1 MHWQR
6 LDRDTSV
13 KVIDS
18 VKSAENAGLFS
29 VATSEVQRGRL
40 TFYKEYSM
48 YKVTN
53 YASLPSFSFEYLS
66 NGTFFHY
73 LDGTEAPIH
82 TVNDKGDLALDQA
95 SIMAYLDFYFA
106 HVGDD
111 EGDII
116 VINNP
121 HDMPMLDSLDA
132 HAYDAV
138 FAQYKPAKIHYDAS
152 MDTYAIEA
160 DLYKDSQLVRAQMEV
175 TAKGRVK
182 IKDQKMIMHEVLD
195 NDYADGLL

>member
-6 LDRDTSV
+6 LDRDSSV

-29 VATSEVQRGRL
+29 VSTSEVQRGRL
-40 TFYKEYSM
+40 AFYKDYFI

-53 YASLPSFSFEYLS
+53 FASLPSFSFEYLS
-66 NGTFFHY
+66 DGVFFHY
-73 LDGTEAPIH
+73 LDGTEDPIH
-82 TVNDKGDLALDQA
+82 TVNDKGALTLDKA
-95 SIMAYLDFYFA
+95 NVMDYLVFYFA

-111 EGDII
+111 DGDVI

-132 HAYDAV
+132 NSYDAV
-138 FAQYKPAKIHYDAS
+138 FSQHKPAEIHYDGGFDAYEVE
-152 MDTYAIEA
+152 T
-160 DLYKDSQLVRAQMEV
+160 DLYKDSQLVRAQIEIS
-175 TAKGRVK
+175 TKGRVK

-195 NDYADGLL
+195 NDYADGLM

>member
-6 LDRDTSV
+6 LDRDNSL

-29 VATSEVQRGRL
+29 HTTSEVQRSRL
-40 TFYKEYSM
+40 GFYKDYSI

-66 NGTFFHY
+66 DGLFFHY

-82 TVNDKGDLALDQA
+82 TVNDKGVLTLDKNNV
-95 SIMAYLDFYFA
+95 MAYLAFYFA

-121 HDMPMLDSLDA
+121 SDMPMLDSLDA
-132 HAYDAV
+132 EAYDAV
-138 FAQYKPAKIHYDAS
+138 FSNYKAPEIHYDGGFDAYEV
-152 MDTYAIEA
+152 TT
-160 DLYKDSQLVRAQMEV
+160 DLYKDSRVMRAAIEINV
-175 TAKGRVK
+175 KGRVK
-182 IKDQKMIMHEVLD
+182 IKGQKMIMQEVED
-195 NDYADGLL
+195 SDYSDSML

>member
-29 VATSEVQRGRL
+29 VTTSEVQRGRL
-40 TFYKEYSM
+40 AFYKEYSL

-66 NGTFFHY
+66 DGLFFHY
-73 LDGTEAPIH
+73 LDGTEDPIY
-82 TVNDKGDLALDQA
+82 TVNDKGALALDTNN
-95 SIMAYLDFYFA
+95 IMDYLAFYFA
-106 HVGDD
+106 HAGDD
-111 EGDII
+111 DDIT

-132 HAYDAV
+132 NAYDAV
-138 FAQYKPAKIHYDAS
+138 FANYKPAQITENGGIFTAE
-152 MDTYAIEA
+152 T
-160 DLYKDSQLVRAQMEV
+160 DLYIDSQLVRATIEV
-175 TAKGRVK
+175 TAKGRVT
-182 IKDQKMIMHEVLD
+182 IKDQKMTMNEVLSD
-195 NDYADGLL
+195 DYADGML

>member
-18 VKSAENAGLFS
+18 VKSSENAGLFS
-29 VATSEVQRGRL
+29 VGTSEVQRGRL
-40 TFYKEYSM
+40 AFYKDYSV

-53 YASLPSFSFEYLS
+53 FASLPSFSFEYLS
-66 NGTFFHY
+66 DGTFFHY
-73 LDGTEAPIH
+73 LDGTEEPIH
-82 TVNDKGDLALDQA
+82 TVNDKGMLTLDKTNVMDYLA
-95 SIMAYLDFYFA
+95 FYFA
-106 HVGDD
+106 HVGGD

-132 HAYDAV
+132 EAYDAV
-138 FAQYKPAKIHYDAS
+138 FSQHQLAKIHYDGGFDA
-152 MDTYAIEA
+152 YEIET
-160 DLYKDSQLVRAQMEV
+160 DLYSDSQLVRAQIEV
-175 TAKGRVK
+175 TTKGRVK
-182 IKDQKMIMHEVLD
+182 IKGQKMIMHEVE
-195 NDYADGLL
+195 NTDYSDLMQ